1 MIQVRNKEH
10 QSLGLSELEQLCNDN
25 PNDSSLG
32 LAIREMVKQAR
43 IEGYMSED
51 DWRKGSIWEKRK
63 DG

>member
-32 LAIREMVKQAR
+32 LAIREMVKKAR
-43 IEGYMSED
+43 IEGYMTED
-51 DWRKGSIWEKRK
+51 DWRKGSIREKRK
-63 DG
+63 E